1 MKDEKKVIAVEY
13 IYVASDYPTAKTYAV
28 ALRSMVGLLAGMG
41 HDMPEKISL
50 EVKQGSNEVKMRT
63 SAPCYGMFD
72 KLTSIIENATTELKD
87 M

>member
-1 MKDEKKVIAVEY
+1 MKDEKKVIAVEC

-28 ALRSMVGLLAGMG
+28 ALRSMIGLLASMG

-50 EVKQGSNEVKMRT
+50 EVEQGSNKVKMRT
-63 SAPCYGMFD
+63 SAPCYDMFN
-72 KLTSIIENATTELKD
+72 KLISIIENATTELKD